1 MIGVTQLKFNI
12 EKMVNDAKDG
22 KNGIECGYT
31 NIMVNYWFESVV
43 EDIKSKGL
51 KTYSGKLIT
60 YSPNNK
66 VIKFGDIH
74 IYFIM
79 YNPAM
84 QDETDNVHDISEYFE
99 EDKNE

>member
-1 MIGVTQLKFNI
+1 
-12 EKMVNDAKDG
+12 MVNDAKDG

-31 NIMVNYWFESVV
+31 SIMVNYWFESVV
-43 EDIKSKGL
+43 EDIKRKGL
-51 KTYSGKLIT
+51 KTHNGKPIT

-66 VIKFGDIH
+66 VIKFGDTH
-74 IYFIM
+74 IYFIV

-99 EDKNE
+99 EEENE